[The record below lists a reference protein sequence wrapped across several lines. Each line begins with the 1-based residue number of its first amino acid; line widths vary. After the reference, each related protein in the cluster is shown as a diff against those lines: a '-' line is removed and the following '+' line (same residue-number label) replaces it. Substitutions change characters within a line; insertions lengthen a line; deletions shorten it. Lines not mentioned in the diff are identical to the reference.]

1 MFCVSFALHGY
12 FNSLFYRSY
21 VEGGFAKIPITSH
34 GRPRRTLVLILSEA
48 ALYLYQYGLFKLAD
62 VCVAL
67 AKDSEQSCTE
77 KAQARDKPSVTPP
90 FIQAVLKLAQ
100 SESAWSNHATINDE
114 DGKFNLL
121 VLMNNKRFL
130 SIAIDFASQAFE
142 VADTPK
148 DRVLAKLAEAKAFNH
163 LKIAPESLLSA
174 YIAAVQEAINNIPL
188 ETMIAEKI
196 IPLETFV
203 TIGKYLI
210 YSGYF
215 IEAVNILLYGA
226 AIYSSATLCF
236 LLGLSY
242 LRLDRFDEAEDCL
255 IEGNILDHRHVDI
268 WAYLSM
274 INLQK
279 GIHRLPEA
287 ERCLFQT
294 LRLGQSDPSILRELA
309 TAFVSVDKLQ
319 TAEDLIRRT
328 IAVEIQ
334 LNSNNKANAHTRKML
349 ADILAGQNFAAKA
362 IEEYKLILIDDGYDW
377 DNKLQIAEKCS
388 QLLIQLG
395 REEEIQSLKNI
406 MENIRLENES
416 TFNRID
422 EEGDEG
428 FYQEADYQ

>member
-1 MFCVSFALHGY
+1 M
-12 FNSLFYRSY
+12 
-21 VEGGFAKIPITSH
+21 
-34 GRPRRTLVLILSEA
+34 
-48 ALYLYQYGLFKLAD
+48 
-62 VCVAL
+62 
-67 AKDSEQSCTE
+67 
-77 KAQARDKPSVTPP
+77 
-90 FIQAVLKLAQ
+90 
-100 SESAWSNHATINDE
+100 
-114 DGKFNLL
+114 
-121 VLMNNKRFL
+121 
-130 SIAIDFASQAFE
+130 
-142 VADTPK
+142 ADTPK

-279 GIHRLPEA
+279 GYHRLPEA